1 MLARA
6 KVGRYKK
13 SSLNEVAEDTLRNFF
28 EIENGI
34 YFLNQVAREN
44 VEFKRHDILQEGP
57 FLGMDIVFC
66 RNLAFTYFSKES
78 QIEVLKKI
86 ATSLKENGYLVI
98 GKDEFIPLTYPTL
111 FVPIFATEKIYQ
123 KFT

>member
-13 SSLNEVAEDTLRNFF
+13 SSLNEVTEDTLRNFF

-44 VEFKRHDILQEGP
+44 VEFKRHDILWEEP

-86 ATSLKENGYLVI
+86 AISLKKNGYLVV
-98 GKDEFIPLTYPTL
+98 GKDESLPLTYPTL
-111 FVPIFATEKIYQ
+111 FVPIVPTENIYQ